1 MSDLLFEPIKIGS
14 LLVKNRIF
22 MPAMHLNMC
31 RNHMVTEQLIAFY
44 RERAK
49 GGAGLISVGYATV
62 DELSGAPGNIGAHA
76 DGHIAGLALL
86 ATAIHEHGGKAAVQL
101 NHAGR
106 YNASFFLGGG
116 QPVAPSAVPSRLTGE
131 TPRALESEEIDVI
144 ISRFADAAVRVREA
158 GYDLV
163 EILAGTG
170 YLISGFLSPLTNKRE
185 DQYGGSLENRM
196 RFGIEV
202 IQAVRER
209 LGASFPL
216 MVRINGNDFMDG
228 GIGPVDLR
236 AFARSLVEAGVDALC
251 VNVGWHEARV
261 PQIVTKV
268 PRGVYAYLARDI
280 KKQVAVPVI
289 ASHRINDPITA
300 RRLLGE
306 QYCDM
311 VAIGRGLIAD
321 PEFPNKAR
329 QGREE
334 SIVHCVACGQGC
346 FDNLFKMRSVACLCN
361 PQAGNEYNQTE
372 ERTGSPKDVL
382 VVGGGAAGMYA
393 ALGAADKGHRVRIL
407 EQTRTLGGQLLLAGA
422 PPGRSEFVQL
432 AEDLSRQLA
441 DRKVEVSLNVC
452 VDHTLLD
459 ERRPDNLI
467 LATGGRP
474 ALSPIPGADL
484 PHVVQAWEVLA
495 GTRQVGTRVVIIGGG
510 AVGVETALF
519 LAEQGT
525 LSGEELK
532 FLLVNGAE
540 DPEELQRLATDSG
553 REITMVEM
561 IDSLGTNFGKSTRWG
576 MLQDVERYGID
587 SHLATRVTTISETA
601 VCLENEGQQWE
612 LETDTVVLAVGTES
626 HNPLEAAAEALGI
639 PCQVVGDA
647 HTPATVFEASHQG
660 FIAGRGL

>member
-1 MSDLLFEPIKIGS
+1 MPDLLFEPIKIGS
-14 LLVKNRIF
+14 LLVNNRIF

-31 RNHMVTEQLIAFY
+31 RNHMVTEQLVAFY
-44 RERAK
+44 RERAR

-62 DELSGAPGNIGAHA
+62 DEFSGAPGNIGAHV
-76 DGHIAGLALL
+76 DDHIPGLAQL
-86 ATAIHEHGGKAAVQL
+86 ATAIKEQGGRAAVQL

-106 YNASFFLGGG
+106 YNVSFFLGGG

-131 TPRALESEEIDVI
+131 TPRALEIEEIGVI
-144 ISRFADAAVRVREA
+144 INRFADAAVRVREA
-158 GYDLV
+158 GFDLV

-170 YLISGFLSPLTNKRE
+170 YLISSFLSPLTNRRE
-185 DQYGGSLENRM
+185 DRYGGSLENRM

-216 MVRINGNDFMDG
+216 LVRINGNDCMDG

-236 AFARSLVEAGVDALC
+236 AFARALVEAGVDALC
-251 VNVGWHEARV
+251 VNVGWHEARI

-268 PRGVYAYLARDI
+268 PRGAFAYLARDI

-289 ASHRINDPITA
+289 ASHRINDPETA
-300 RRLLGE
+300 RHLLGE

-361 PQAGNEYNQTE
+361 PQAGNEHIQVD
-372 ERTGSPKDVL
+372 ERADSPKDVV
-382 VVGGGAAGMYA
+382 VVGGGAAGIYA
-393 ALGAADKGHRVRIL
+393 ALGAAGKGHRVCIL
-407 EQTRTLGGQLLLAGA
+407 EQGRRLGGQLLLAGA
-422 PPGRSEFVQL
+422 PPGRNEFLQL
-432 AEDLSRQLA
+432 ADDLSRQLA
-441 DRKVEVSLNVC
+441 DKKVEVRLNML
-452 VDHTLLD
+452 VDHALLD
-459 ERRPDNLI
+459 ELQPDNLI
-467 LATGGRP
+467 LATGGQP
-474 ALSPIPGADL
+474 SLPSIPGADL

-495 GTRQVGTRVVIIGGG
+495 GTRQVGTRAVIIGGG

-525 LSGEELK
+525 LSGDEVK
-532 FLLVNGAE
+532 FLLVNGVE
-540 DPEELQRLATDSG
+540 NPNELQRLATDSG
-553 REITMVEM
+553 RQITVVEM
-561 IDSLGTNFGKSTRWG
+561 IDNLGTNFGKSTRWG

-587 SHLATRVTTISETA
+587 SHLATRVTSITDWG
-601 VCLENEGQQWE
+601 VCLEKDGQQWE

-626 HNPLEAAAEALGI
+626 HNPLEVTAAKLGI

-647 HTPATVFEASHQG
+647 HTPATVLEASHQG
-660 FIAGRGL
+660 FTAGRGV